1 MQAIVL
7 EVLIFVI
14 DNPLYTFVMA
24 FLAGFLATRFVAV
37 ERRPGTIGLVS
48 IGLIGF
54 TLGRLAITYFD
65 LNETLDSLRGLRFV
79 IDLVASFAGSFA
91 IASLVHFIKPS

>member
-1 MQAIVL
+1 MQEIVL

-14 DNPLYTFVMA
+14 DNPLYTVVMA
-24 FLAGFLATRFVAV
+24 FLAGFLTTRSVAV
-37 ERRPGTIGLVS
+37 ERRPGTIGLVI

-54 TLGRLAITYFD
+54 FLGRFVITYFG

-79 IDLVASFAGSFA
+79 IDLIASFAGSFA
-91 IASLVHFIKPS
+91 ITGLVHFIKPS